1 MLDKIY
7 LRMNN
12 FSKKGKWITHVPKIK
27 IFDDHYDLVEFKE
40 INTMKNL
47 DLIKNFDIIIYNYS
61 KNKTIQILKSFLKK
75 K

>member
-27 IFDDHYDLVEFKE
+27 IFDDTF
-40 INTMKNL
+40 
-47 DLIKNFDIIIYNYS
+47 
-61 KNKTIQILKSFLKK
+61 
-75 K
+75 